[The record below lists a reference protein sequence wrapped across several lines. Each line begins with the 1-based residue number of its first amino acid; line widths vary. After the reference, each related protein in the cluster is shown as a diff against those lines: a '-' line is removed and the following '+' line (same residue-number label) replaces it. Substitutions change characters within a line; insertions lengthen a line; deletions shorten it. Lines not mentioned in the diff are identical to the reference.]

1 MKKLL
6 IVLFAVLL
14 FARTALAANDTDT
27 NVKYFDTTSGATL
40 TGIVKVIAIYWV
52 SDQTT
57 DKDIAADDDFLV
69 SDGNGHRI
77 IGKRAE
83 ATGDDLGIVFPQ
95 PFVSNGLVITT
106 MDGGVCYVF
115 VQ

>member
-6 IVLFAVLL
+6 VILLILL
-14 FARTALAANDTDT
+14 FSSMAYAANDTDT
-27 NVKYFDTTSGATL
+27 NVKYFDTTVGASI

-52 SDQTT
+52 SDQTSG
-57 DKDIAADDDFLV
+57 KDIAADDDFLV
-69 SDGNGHRI
+69 SDGSGHRI

-83 ATGDDLGIVFPQ
+83 DVGDDMGIVFPQ
-95 PFVSNGLVITT
+95 PFVTNGLVITT
-106 MDGGVCYVF
+106 MDGGVCYVY